1 MVLDWGLNLGRPA
14 LEASAL
20 PLDYQT
26 PGYILTKT
34 LTQNFTHTLQMRY

>member
-20 PLDYQT
+20 PLDT

-34 LTQNFTHTLQMRY
+34 LTQNFTHTLQLRY